1 MENKEKEVREKTHF
15 FHEDEKTKANI
26 LCWMYFQ
33 LRFSKAFEK
42 SNFRSMP
49 GVLDVLRECMT
60 SWDIMIPSIIGLP
73 STQLVFSR
81 DIREGRRGLRQS
93 DMTLLIILKM
103 TLQRVMGR
111 NLLGSSTLSS
121 FRMRERKVTMSV
133 GRMLV

>member
-1 MENKEKEVREKTHF
+1 MERTHF
-15 FHEDEKTKANI
+15 FQEDENTKAKI

-33 LRFSKAFEK
+33 LRFSKSFEK

-49 GVLDVLRECMT
+49 GVLDVLRECIT
-60 SWDIMIPSIIGLP
+60 SWDRMITSIICLP

-103 TLQRVMGR
+103 TLRRVMGR
-111 NLLGSSTLSS
+111 KLLGSFTLSS
-121 FRMRERKVTMSV
+121 FRMRERKVEMSV